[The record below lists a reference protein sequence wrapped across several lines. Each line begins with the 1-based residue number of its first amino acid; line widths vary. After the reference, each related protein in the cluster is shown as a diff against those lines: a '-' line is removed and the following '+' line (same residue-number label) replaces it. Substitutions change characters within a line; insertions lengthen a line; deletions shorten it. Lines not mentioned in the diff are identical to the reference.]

1 MKRWIFAAL
10 LLANIGLL
18 MWATWYR
25 GEPGTT
31 IAARPVFH
39 PELMVPL
46 NTPGVALKSRRNERT
61 EAPLVATKPKMR
73 CVTIGP
79 LPSVAAEAA
88 AGWLGGEKLDAARRN
103 EDRQVPNSYWVHIG
117 PFENRKQA
125 EARLKELE
133 RLGLRDMLVMPDIDG
148 RPAISLGLFTQLEN
162 AQSRMQELSKKGIE
176 VLQETRFHTET
187 MAWFD
192 LRLPEPA
199 DDIVTR
205 LRARDWN
212 ATGSEV
218 KDGVCPADA
227 ASTPAAPTAPAAPMP
242 APASAPAAT
251 PVPAPG
257 APAAP
262 NNDPREH

>member
-1 MKRWIFAAL
+1 MKRWIFAVL

-18 MWATWYR
+18 MWVTWYR

-31 IAARPVFH
+31 ITARPVFH

-46 NTPGVALKSRRNERT
+46 NTPGVELKSRRNERN
-61 EAPLVATKPKMR
+61 AVPLVATKPKMR

-79 LPSVAAEAA
+79 LPSAAAEAA
-88 AGWLGGEKLDAARRN
+88 VSWLANEKLDAARRN
-103 EDRQVPNSYWVHIG
+103 EDRQVPISYWVHLG

-133 RLGLRDMLVMPDIDG
+133 RHGLRDVLVMQDIDG
-148 RPAISLGLFTQLEN
+148 RPAVSLGLFTQLEN
-162 AQSRMQELSKKGIE
+162 AQNRMQELKQKGIE
-176 VLQETRFHTET
+176 ALQETRFRTET
-187 MAWFD
+187 VSWFD

-199 DDIVTR
+199 NDVVTH

-218 KDGVCPADA
+218 KDSVCPAEA
-227 ASTPAAPTAPAAPMP
+227 TAPPAAPATTTPPPAAAMPP
-242 APASAPAAT
+242 APSAPA
-251 PVPAPG
+251 P
-257 APAAP
+257 P
-262 NNDPREH
+262 NSNSDSPK

>member
-1 MKRWIFAAL
+1 MRRWVFAAL
-10 LLANIGLL
+10 VLANIGLL

-25 GEPGTT
+25 GEPGVT

-46 NTPGVALKSRRNERT
+46 NTPGVALKSRRSERNN

-79 LPSVAAEAA
+79 LPAEAAEAA
-88 AGWLGGEKLDAARRN
+88 AGWLGIEKLDATRRN
-103 EDRQVPNSYWVHIG
+103 EDRSVANSYWVHLG
-117 PFENRKQA
+117 PFESRKQA

-133 RLGLRDMLVMPDIDG
+133 RLGLRDVLIMQDAEG

-162 AQSRMQELSKKGIE
+162 AQNRMQELGEKG
-176 VLQETRFHTET
+176 VAAQQETRFRSET
-187 MAWFD
+187 VSWFD

-199 DDIVTR
+199 DELVTR

-212 ATGSEV
+212 ASGSEV
-218 KDGVCPADA
+218 KDAVCPAEVP
-227 ASTPAAPTAPAAPMP
+227 SLTPTAT
-242 APASAPAAT
+242 APAAT
-251 PVPAPG
+251 PTPPS
-257 APAAP
+257 PAAANP
-262 NNDPREH
+262 PR